1 MTREYQP
8 EGTYESV
15 DNALAG
21 LHTSLDSLA
30 AVVEQERPQYN
41 IEDAS
46 AVAATEG
53 QSWRI
58 R

>member
-1 MTREYQP
+1 MTHGYQP
-8 EGTYESV
+8 EGTHESE
-15 DNALAG
+15 DNALAE

-46 AVAATEG
+46 AVAAIEE